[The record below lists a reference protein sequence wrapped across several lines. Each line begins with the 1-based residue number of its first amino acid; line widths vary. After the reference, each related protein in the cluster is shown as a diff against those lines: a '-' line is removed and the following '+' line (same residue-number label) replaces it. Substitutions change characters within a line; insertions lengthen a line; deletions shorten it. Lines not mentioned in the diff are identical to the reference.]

1 MGSHRRTTLQDIA
14 RVTGLS
20 LGSISLALNGKS
32 GVSHETRQRVIQAAR
47 TLGYE
52 RSAGRAASGP
62 PTVSVVVERLPV
74 VPTSDPFNRPILQGL
89 DAAARRHNY
98 RIAMEFVSPEDRPER
113 SRWANEALV
122 GVIILGGG
130 DLSPEWVRAAVE
142 THLPVV
148 MVDHFIPGVQLP
160 SVVPDNL
167 AGAYAATRH
176 LLEMGHTR
184 IGFIRGPS
192 KYWTLGERLA
202 GYLLALQH
210 AGHWPQEELVP
221 PRVSHGEEKGYGEMQ
236 RLLALP
242 DPPTAVFAVSD
253 KTAVGAYRAAIE
265 RGLSIPGDVSIV
277 GFDDIDLARALN
289 PPLTTV
295 HVSGETM
302 GSVAFERL
310 WGLIDGAERGLDGQM
325 RWTIPTRLIERG
337 SVARRTIVT
346 APRRDIARSG

>member
-1 MGSHRRTTLQDIA
+1 MDSNRKPRLQDIA

-20 LGSISLALNGKS
+20 LGSISLALNGKN
-32 GVSHETRQRVIQAAR
+32 GVSDETRQRVIQAAR
-47 TLGYE
+47 ALGYE
-52 RSAGRAASGP
+52 RSAGRSAGGP
-62 PTVSVVVERLPV
+62 PAVSVVVERLPV

-89 DAAARRHNY
+89 EGAARRHGY
-98 RIAMEFVSPEDRPER
+98 RIAMEFVSPEDHPQS

-130 DLSPEWVRAAVE
+130 DLSPEWVRAVAE

-148 MVDHFIPGVQLP
+148 LVDHFIPGVELP

-176 LLEMGHTR
+176 LLGMGHTR

-202 GYLLALQH
+202 GYMLALQH
-210 AGHWPQEELVP
+210 AGHFPVAELVP
-221 PRVSHGEEKGYGEMQ
+221 PRVSHGEQKGYGEM
-236 RLLALP
+236 RHLLDLT

-253 KTAVGAYRAAIE
+253 KAAAGAYRAAIE
-265 RGLSIPGDVSIV
+265 RGLTIPGDVSIV
-277 GFDDIDLARALN
+277 GFDDIELARALN

-302 GSVAFERL
+302 GMVAFERL
-310 WGLIDGAERGLDGQM
+310 RGLIEGAKEGFDGQM
-325 RWTIPTRLIERG
+325 RWTIPTQLIERG
-337 SVARRTIVT
+337 SVGRR
-346 APRRDIARSG
+346 

>member
-1 MGSHRRTTLQDIA
+1 
-14 RVTGLS
+14 LS
-20 LGSISLALNGKS
+20 LGSISLALNGKN
-32 GVSHETRQRVIQAAR
+32 GVADETRQRVIQVAR
-47 TLGYE
+47 ELGYE
-52 RSAGRAASGP
+52 RSPGRTAGGP
-62 PTVSVVVERLPV
+62 PAISVVVERLPV
-74 VPTSDPFNRPILQGL
+74 VPASDPFNRPILQGL
-89 DAAARRHNY
+89 EGAARRHGY
-98 RIAMEFVSPEDRPER
+98 RIAMEFVSPDDHPRR

-130 DLSPEWVRAAVE
+130 DLSAEWVQAVAE

-148 MVDHFIPGVQLP
+148 MVDHFIPGVELP

-167 AGAYAATRH
+167 AGAYAATRY
-176 LLEMGHTR
+176 LLAMGHTR

-210 AGHWPQEELVP
+210 AGHWPASELVP
-221 PRVSHGEEKGYGEMQ
+221 PRVSHGAQKGHGEMQ
-236 RLLALP
+236 HLLDLP

-253 KTAVGAYRAAIE
+253 KTAAGAYRAAIE

-277 GFDDIDLARALN
+277 GFDDIELASVLN

-302 GSVAFERL
+302 GTVAFERL
-310 WGLIDGAERGLDGQM
+310 RGLIDGAEQGIDGQM
-325 RWTIPTRLIERG
+325 RWTIPTRLVERG
-337 SVARRTIVT
+337 SVARRTPPAV
-346 APRRDIARSG
+346 